1 MLLWLVL
8 FMLTTLALVFSP
20 KLVRDAFIFLYNTL
34 SNLIPFDG
42 CFFRL
47 DCLVHPATAIVPF
60 ILCVFFC
67 WHPGGGGGGGFC
79 GVGGWLAQANIY
91 K

>member
-34 SNLIPFDG
+34 SNLMPFDG

-60 ILCVFFC
+60 FFVCVFFLC
-67 WHPGGGGGGGFC
+67 PGGGGGLFLW
-79 GVGGWLAQANIY
+79 GGWLVSSS
-91 K
+91 

>member
-20 KLVRDAFIFLYNTL
+20 KLVRDTFIFLYNTL

-60 ILCVFFC
+60 FFVC
-67 WHPGGGGGGGFC
+67 ACFFVGTRGGGGGFLW
-79 GVGGWLAQANIY
+79 GGWLVSSS
-91 K
+91 

>member
-20 KLVRDAFIFLYNTL
+20 KLVRDTFIFLYNTL

-60 ILCVFFC
+60 FFVCVCVC
-67 WHPGGGGGGGFC
+67 WHAGGVW
-79 GVGGWLAQANIY
+79 VGRGLVVSVGWVVG
-91 K
+91 

>member
-60 ILCVFFC
+60 FFVCVCVFLLA
-67 WHPGGGGGGGFC
+67 P
-79 GVGGWLAQANIY
+79 VGGLVSVGWVVG
-91 K
+91 